1 LEAFAMPKP
10 FVVTDE
16 FYTAIGKLT
25 VAWQVVE
32 SPLDVLTGI
41 LFWRAGGKQ
50 HAPKQDE
57 LPRSLDVKL
66 KYCRKCFGNLT
77 NLTDLKEGALLIL
90 NEAKE
95 LSLERHRMTH
105 GLVDNFTPV
114 EPGVILINRILYVK
128 DKHFLE
134 TTQTSMSEI
143 IQTFEEIS
151 ALGSALSLLL
161 DELRKKFG
169 IAREGYR

>member
-1 LEAFAMPKP
+1 MCEP

-41 LFWRAGGKQ
+41 LYWRAGGKQ
-50 HAPKQDE
+50 HAPKKDE
-57 LPRSLDVKL
+57 LPRSFDVKL
-66 KYCRKCFGNLT
+66 KYCRKCFGTLENLS
-77 NLTDLKEGALLIL
+77 DLREGALIVLTK
-90 NEAKE
+90 AKQ
-95 LSLERHRMTH
+95 LSLDRHRLTH

-114 EPGVILINRILYVK
+114 KPGVILINRIVYER

-143 IQTFEEIS
+143 IETFEKINALAS
-151 ALGSALSLLL
+151 AVSLLL
-161 DELRKKFG
+161 GEVREKFG
-169 IAREGYR
+169 VAREVYS